1 MGLFDKKNSNRTR
14 MFTSVGVPLTLTNIV
29 IIVVLT
35 LVLVQAVGLVFNLAS
50 VTLGPVFI
58 MIAIGMT
65 AAISVA
71 IFKKIADGDVLT
83 SKDVY
88 AILVSAVIALLLLF
102 FMRDLVPEV
111 FRAGILQIQSVI
123 GF

>member
-1 MGLFDKKNSNRTR
+1 MVLFDKKNNRQK
-14 MFTSVGVPLTLTNIV
+14 MFTPVGVPLTVTNIV

-35 LVLVQAVGLVFNLAS
+35 LVLVQAVGLIFNIAS

-58 MIAIGMT
+58 MISIGMT

-71 IFKKIADGDVLT
+71 IFKKIADGDLLT

-111 FRAGILQIQSVI
+111 FRVGVSQIQSVI

>member
-1 MGLFDKKNSNRTR
+1 MGLFDKKNNNRTR
-14 MFTSVGVPLTLTNIV
+14 MFSSVGVPLTLTNMV

-35 LVLVQAVGLVFNLAS
+35 LVLVQAIGLVFNLAS

-111 FRAGILQIQSVI
+111 FRAGIGQIQSVI